1 MEISVAASVPDY
13 ELVDNLFY
21 EDPDD
26 VISLITD
33 IDLRWGDTD
42 FTVKLINKL
51 VESLRREG
59 MTVQFSI
66 LED

>member
-1 MEISVAASVPDY
+1 MEFSVAAIVTDH

-26 VISLITD
+26 VIKLITD
-33 IDLRWGDTD
+33 IDLRWGETD
-42 FTVKLINKL
+42 FTVKLIGKL
-51 VESLRREG
+51 VDSLRREG

-66 LED
+66 LEG

>member
-1 MEISVAASVPDY
+1 MEFSVAATIADH
-13 ELVDNLFY
+13 ELVDNLYY

-26 VISLITD
+26 VIKLITD
-33 IDLRWGDTD
+33 IDLRWGETD
-42 FTVKLINKL
+42 FTVKLVGKL
-51 VESLRREG
+51 VDSLRREG